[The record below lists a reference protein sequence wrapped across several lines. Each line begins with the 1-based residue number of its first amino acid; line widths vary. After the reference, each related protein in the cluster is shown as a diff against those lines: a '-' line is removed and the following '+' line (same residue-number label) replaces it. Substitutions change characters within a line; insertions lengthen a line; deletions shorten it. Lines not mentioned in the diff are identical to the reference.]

1 MSGGNIIAFT
11 STGKDDV
18 STWSA
23 GDDVTDSSGFTGSLN
38 NLSVSS
44 LRFGAAGAASTVT
57 INADNRLNL
66 TNNGILV
73 APAVGS
79 GAASITG
86 GILSGGTL
94 NEIIVHQNNPTAP
107 FVIGSSI
114 LGGSALTKTGAGTLN
129 LTGNNT
135 FHGTINVN
143 DGTLIPSGG
152 KAIGDFSLVALK
164 SNGTS
169 VLDLNNGTETIGA
182 LSSTAVFSST
192 GIEDGLVSIGTG
204 TLTINNTVAT
214 RVYQGSISG
223 TGTLIKNGVSS
234 QQLFGG
240 TSGGFTGNVI
250 INQGLLD
257 LSEGATVLNTASSIV
272 INGPGEL
279 ISDQETSA
287 NVDHIGNT
295 TPITLNNTASG
306 RGLWVRNPDQG
317 AGRAETVGAI
327 TLGFGHNVIQV
338 DENGAAAASARTI
351 TATAASLDR
360 GTNHATLLVRGQMLG
375 LSSGERGQLIF
386 TAAPSGAIGGGG
398 AAATTTITIFPYM
411 VGESAA
417 MTDATLTDNYGNS
430 FVMNTGTTNGL
441 RPLDLTTEY
450 TLNQAGFDA
459 LTGMAV
465 NNVRFAL
472 NPAGTL
478 AGTATQINSLVLD
491 SSTEA
496 LAVNGPASSLN
507 IKSGAILATTTTPA
521 NAMSLGGFTGLT
533 TDAGNDYIVYVTNP
547 TSTFTLNTPL
557 TTAAPLVKAG
567 AGTLV
572 LGAANSTTDVYFNQ
586 GLIQTDALNKLG
598 TGDLKFQG
606 GGLRWATG
614 ATFDPS
620 SRVMSFGTG
629 GGSLDTNGNNVTLAN
644 AIGNGGAGGLT
655 KLGTGILTLNAPVTY
670 TGTTTVTAGTLQYG
684 VAAALPSN
692 ASVVLNGGTLDTGA
706 FTTSLANLSVQAS
719 STLTGSANV
728 TFTGDTVFGGGA
740 NRVLTVNNTGL
751 TTITGGYVALVD
763 TATTAR
769 TQTIAGTGAVTINS
783 EIQDGTAAGSLTIT
797 NTNTT
802 TLTGHNTYSGTT
814 TMNAATGTLV
824 VSGDN
829 RTAGATTLTAGTIQ
843 LNSALNGGLASGL
856 LTLTSGTLQAVN
868 AARTLSNNVNLT
880 AATVSGTQSL
890 TINGTLTGVTGGSR
904 VLDSSI
910 TGGTLT
916 LGDVGINAETA
927 NARTL
932 TIAGTGATTING
944 IISNGNASTNNGMI
958 ITNTNTTTLAGA
970 NTYSGDTTISAGT
983 TTLGNSNV
991 IPDGAGKGN
1000 LSIAGGATL
1009 DLNGKSE
1016 ALNGLSGAGTIDSTA
1031 AGAMSL
1037 TVGGNNQT
1045 STFSGTLANTTG
1057 TLSLTK
1063 TGTGDL
1069 TLSGTST
1076 HSGSTTVSGGKLYI
1090 DSATAFPATT
1100 AGLSLA
1106 DGAEFHLRG
1115 TNPSANVVRGF
1126 SGTGNVVTVG
1136 STTGGVLGF
1145 GIDGLFNTQLNL
1157 TTGQTMTVNGTL
1169 TTAIHVNNA
1178 PTAGQPYVLINA
1190 ADDNAIFGSG
1200 TFDLNPVVF
1209 NGGSFSYALSK
1220 VLAGAGEQWV
1230 LTPTAVAAADN
1241 VWWKGDLGGIG
1252 TGVWSASTTSGTGF
1266 PTNWDTDQ
1274 STGTDAA
1281 VPPDS
1286 GSIVHFSAS
1295 GATNLATTLGANLTI
1310 QELIVHAGV
1319 GAVSVGGANTLTIGN
1334 VTDAAGITLLTG
1346 APNLSFSSGVALGK
1360 AQSFNVA
1367 DITSTLTFTGA
1378 LSGVGSLGINDNGSS
1393 LGTVILGG
1401 AAGIATYSGA
1411 TDLVAGKLILQG
1423 GANNRLPTT
1432 TALTMGGATTGA
1444 TLQLGDGSGASSTTI
1459 GTLNSGAATTNAIV
1473 GGATTASTLTIVQSA
1488 DGSFNGAIGGVGTN
1502 ENQIAIIKQGG
1513 STLTLNGANTYVG
1526 ATTIN
1531 DGTLKLGSTASL
1543 SGTAGLSIVASAGK
1557 TAAFDVNGRTVTLAG
1572 AITLGGGD
1580 SSASASIL
1588 NSTAGGLLTLG
1599 GNVTYDATNNP
1610 LASVI
1615 NANLSN
1621 GSGARTFTVNDSTTV
1636 APSSAE
1642 LTLNGTYASANSA
1655 TVTGTGNMTING
1667 AWTLT
1672 GSNLSL
1678 TKSGTGTL
1686 TINAATNTT
1695 GTGDWNINGGVV
1707 NATAANSLNAQD
1719 NVIVTG
1725 TGVQD
1730 STIVNISGAS
1740 VHQGNDFY
1748 IRSGARVNVTVA
1760 NGISTGSDQILIGD
1774 INSIGAAAAARL
1786 DLAANISSG
1795 NTLQLGGVGGS
1806 LGNITGTGTITSTNG
1821 YSLRGGSIAS
1831 GITLAGTGSITKVAD
1846 GTVTFSGARTTS
1858 GATNIQE
1865 GSLVLDYTTNNASKI
1880 GGVLTLGAAQGN
1892 LTSPTSLVIN
1902 GNDSAATAQSV
1913 TSTTVSNT
1921 GHTLIDINNGTG
1933 QTASLALNAIT
1944 RSVVGGTVGFD
1955 YASTS
1960 TTATTTSA
1968 ATNALGWATVTTG
1981 GTTRIG
1987 AIDGTGNIVQ
1997 GITSTQNSVA
2007 SWIDNTNVINSGG
2020 GYSGTISNCVTIS
2033 SLTFDAAAASSVV
2046 VATGQVLNITSG
2058 GILVNSTVGSFAS
2071 TISGGSI
2078 YGASATNPGELII
2091 HQNNSAA
2098 PLTISSSI
2106 LASSGVTK
2114 SGAGILVLSGN
2125 NNYLASGSR
2134 LTVNEGT
2141 VRVAGGN
2148 AIGDTTTVMMRSG
2161 GSLDLNNTSEAIG
2174 NLGADSTNFS
2184 AGGIDLGTGT
2194 ITINQAATS
2203 GFVGSFTGGTTSTI
2217 FKNGTGNLTV
2227 QGNSPGFSGTLRAD
2241 AGQITLT
2248 GNFTQFTGATAIVL
2262 NGLGNVLNNQDQT
2275 AIVNRIN
2282 DAATLTLNN
2291 TIIGG
2296 GMSYT
2301 RTGSTIGGTETI
2313 GALTLGAGHNVI
2325 TATATNGAAGTFTM
2339 ASLAARNNRATL
2351 LVRGAALGDSA
2362 TAQRGQIIFTTAP
2375 TTGNAV
2381 IGGGGAAGTT
2391 NTNIF
2396 AWMVGDTSATG
2407 VGNSFVRNTGT
2418 TNGLKPLDLT
2428 TEYINNS
2435 TSITGT
2441 LTDNIR
2447 YTATAGIV
2455 ATPTAINSLVLDSAA
2470 GVALTGS
2477 ASSMEITSG
2486 AILAAGT
2493 GSHSIGGIT
2502 GLTTGATRDYNV
2514 FVTNAAGV
2522 LSIDTALATAAPL
2535 VKSGAGT
2542 LKLTSTS
2549 NAINAIY
2556 LNHGNLLIDDL
2567 DKTGTGTLNFFGGT
2581 LKLDTTFTDDLGG
2594 KTMVAGTGGG
2604 TIDVGALSATAT
2616 GLNLSGA
2623 GSFTKTGTGTLT
2635 IGDSTTITH
2644 TGQVIVSQG
2653 TLVLNNATGGS
2664 IGTGGLLISGT
2675 SNPTT
2680 VQLTQNNQ
2688 IANTAPITLANNG
2701 SNNQTLDLNNFSD
2714 TVGAV
2719 TLTSASTTGTVIKT
2733 GATGVLTLNGD
2744 LTLNNNRG
2752 NDGGTT
2758 EFQVLITGSGAV
2770 GTRTTDGTLDL
2781 GGVNRRIV
2789 VDSVITNPN
2798 RNDAVIE
2805 TVIQNG
2811 GIIKS
2816 GSRALYLTNVN
2827 TYSGPTNIQQG
2838 TVVINSAQ
2846 SIGDGSLT
2854 NSITLANGSTLR
2866 STGANVDLGVN
2877 RTLTLSGVVGGT
2889 LEVTGTNKLTASG
2902 PIVGDDC
2909 MQLTKAGTGA
2919 LILTND
2925 ANSYAGGT
2933 LVSAG
2938 TLDVS
2943 NTTGSGTG
2951 TGALTVAVG
2960 ATLSGSGV
2968 ISPDDGK
2975 NVVVNGTLSPGA
2987 LGALAGTDLAINLT
3001 GASTLALNGAVNF
3014 TLFGNDNLGTLNPL
3028 TQNTSMALYALDW
3041 SNLTIG
3047 TGAVLN
3053 VGLNTGVSTAGWS
3066 MGDAFKLFDWL
3077 GVIAGTPPSSGAFAS
3092 INLPTL
3098 DAGKSWDTTQIFTS
3112 GTITIVPEPGR
3123 VLLLM
3128 LGFLGLAFRRRR

>member
-1 MSGGNIIAFT
+1 
-11 STGKDDV
+11 
-18 STWSA
+18 
-23 GDDVTDSSGFTGSLN
+23 
-38 NLSVSS
+38 
-44 LRFGAAGAASTVT
+44 
-57 INADNRLNL
+57 
-66 TNNGILV
+66 
-73 APAVGS
+73 
-79 GAASITG
+79 
-86 GILSGGTL
+86 
-94 NEIIVHQNNPTAP
+94 
-107 FVIGSSI
+107 
-114 LGGSALTKTGAGTLN
+114 
-129 LTGNNT
+129 
-135 FHGTINVN
+135 
-143 DGTLIPSGG
+143 
-152 KAIGDFSLVALK
+152 
-164 SNGTS
+164 
-169 VLDLNNGTETIGA
+169 
-182 LSSTAVFSST
+182 
-192 GIEDGLVSIGTG
+192 
-204 TLTINNTVAT
+204 
-214 RVYQGSISG
+214 
-223 TGTLIKNGVSS
+223 
-234 QQLFGG
+234 
-240 TSGGFTGNVI
+240 
-250 INQGLLD
+250 
-257 LSEGATVLNTASSIV
+257 
-272 INGPGEL
+272 
-279 ISDQETSA
+279 
-287 NVDHIGNT
+287 
-295 TPITLNNTASG
+295 
-306 RGLWVRNPDQG
+306 
-317 AGRAETVGAI
+317 
-327 TLGFGHNVIQV
+327 
-338 DENGAAAASARTI
+338 
-351 TATAASLDR
+351 
-360 GTNHATLLVRGQMLG
+360 
-375 LSSGERGQLIF
+375 
-386 TAAPSGAIGGGG
+386 
-398 AAATTTITIFPYM
+398 
-411 VGESAA
+411 
-417 MTDATLTDNYGNS
+417 
-430 FVMNTGTTNGL
+430 
-441 RPLDLTTEY
+441 
-450 TLNQAGFDA
+450 
-459 LTGMAV
+459 
-465 NNVRFAL
+465 
-472 NPAGTL
+472 
-478 AGTATQINSLVLD
+478 
-491 SSTEA
+491 
-496 LAVNGPASSLN
+496 
-507 IKSGAILATTTTPA
+507 
-521 NAMSLGGFTGLT
+521 
-533 TDAGNDYIVYVTNP
+533 
-547 TSTFTLNTPL
+547 
-557 TTAAPLVKAG
+557 
-567 AGTLV
+567 
-572 LGAANSTTDVYFNQ
+572 
-586 GLIQTDALNKLG
+586 
-598 TGDLKFQG
+598 
-606 GGLRWATG
+606 
-614 ATFDPS
+614 
-620 SRVMSFGTG
+620 MSFGSG

-644 AIGNGGAGGLT
+644 AIGNGGIGGLT
-655 KLGTGILTLNAPVTY
+655 KLGTGTLTLNAPVTY

-684 VAAALPSN
+684 VAAALPSS

-706 FTTSLANLSVQAS
+706 FVTALGNLSVQAS

-740 NRVLTVNNTGL
+740 NRVLTVNNSGL
-751 TTITGGYVALVD
+751 TTITGGYLALVD

-814 TMNAATGTLV
+814 TMNAAAGTLV
-824 VSGDN
+824 FSGDN
-829 RTAGATTLTAGTIQ
+829 RTAGVTTLTAGTIQ
-843 LNSALNGGLASGL
+843 LNNALNGGLASGL
-856 LTLTSGTLQAVN
+856 VTLTSGTVQAVN

-880 AATVSGTQSL
+880 AATISGTQSL
-890 TINGTLTGVTGGSR
+890 TINGTVTGVTGGSR
-904 VLDSSI
+904 TLDSSI

-916 LGDVGINAETA
+916 LGDVGVNAETA

-944 IISNGNASTNNGMI
+944 IISNGNASTNNGLI
-958 ITNTNTTTLAGA
+958 ITNSNTTTLAGA
-970 NTYSGDTTISAGT
+970 NTYWGDTTISAGIT
-983 TTLGNSNV
+983 KLGNSNV

-1009 DLNGKSE
+1009 DLNGKSD

-1037 TVGGNNQT
+1037 SVGGNNQT
-1045 STFSGTLANTTG
+1045 STFSGSLANTAG

-1063 TGTGDL
+1063 TGTGDF

-1076 HSGSTTVSGGKLYI
+1076 YSGSTTVSGGKLYV

-1100 AGLSLA
+1100 AGLTLA

-1115 TNPSANVVRGF
+1115 TSPLANVVRSF
-1126 SGTGNVVTVG
+1126 SGAGNVITVG

-1145 GIDGLFNTQLNL
+1145 GIDGLFNSQLNL
-1157 TTGQTMTVNGTL
+1157 AAGQTMAVNGTL

-1178 PTAGQPYVLINA
+1178 PTAGLNYVLINA

-1209 NGGSFSYALSK
+1209 NGGSFTYKLDK
-1220 VLAGAGEQWV
+1220 ITVGAGEKWV

-1274 STGTDAA
+1274 TSGTDAA

-1286 GSIVHFSAS
+1286 GSIVHFSAT
-1295 GATNLATTLGANLTI
+1295 GATNFATTLGANLTI
-1310 QELIVHAGV
+1310 QELIVHSG
-1319 GAVSVGGANTLTIGN
+1319 GSAVSVGGANTLTIGN
-1334 VTDAAGITLLTG
+1334 ATDAAGITLQTG
-1346 APNLSFSSGVALGK
+1346 APNLSFSSNVALGK
-1360 AQSFNVA
+1360 AQSFNIA
-1367 DITSTLTFTGA
+1367 DASSTLTFTGA
-1378 LSGVGSLGINDNGSS
+1378 LSGVGPLGINDNGSS
-1393 LGTVILGG
+1393 TGTMVLGG

-1411 TDLVAGKLILQG
+1411 TNLAAGKLVLQG
-1423 GANNRLPTT
+1423 GASNRLPTT
-1432 TALTMGGATTGA
+1432 TALTMGNATQGA

-1459 GTLNSGAATTNAIV
+1459 GTLNTGAATTNAIV
-1473 GGATTASTLTIVQSA
+1473 GGATTASTLTIVQAA
-1488 DGSFNGAIGGVGTN
+1488 DGSFNGAIGGAGTN
-1502 ENQIAIIKQGG
+1502 ENQIAIVKQGG

-1526 ATTIN
+1526 STTIN
-1531 DGTLKLGSTASL
+1531 DGTLMLGTTASL
-1543 SGTAGLSIVASAGK
+1543 SGSAGLSIVAGAGK
-1557 TAAFDVNGRTVTLAG
+1557 TAAFDLNGRTATLAG
-1572 AITLGGGD
+1572 AVTLGGGD
-1580 SSASASIL
+1580 SAASASIL
-1588 NSTAGGLLTLG
+1588 NSTTGGLLTLG

-1621 GSGARTFTVNDSTTV
+1621 GTAARTFTVNDSTTV
-1636 APSSAE
+1636 ASSNSE

-1695 GTGDWNINGGVV
+1695 GTGDWNINAGVV
-1707 NATAANSLNAQD
+1707 NATVGNSLNAAD

-1748 IRSGARVNVTVA
+1748 IRAGARVNVTVA
-1760 NGISTGSDQILIGD
+1760 NGISTGTDQILIGD
-1774 INSIGAAAAARL
+1774 INSVGAAAAARL

-1795 NTLQLGGVGGS
+1795 NTLQLGGAGGS
-1806 LGNITGTGTITSTNG
+1806 LGNITGTGTINSTNG
-1821 YSLRGGSIAS
+1821 YSLRAGSIAS
-1831 GITLAGTGSITKVAD
+1831 GITLAGTGAITKVTD
-1846 GTVTFSGARTTS
+1846 GTVTFAGTRTTS

-1865 GSLVLDYTTNNASKI
+1865 GSLVLDYTTNNTSKI

-1902 GNDSAATAQSV
+1902 GNDSSATAQSV
-1913 TSTTVSNT
+1913 TSTTISNT
-1921 GHTLIDINNGTG
+1921 GHTLIDINNGTS
-1933 QTASLALNAIT
+1933 QTAALALNTIT

-1960 TTATTTSA
+1960 ATATTTNA
-1968 ATNALGWATVTTG
+1968 ATNSLGWATVTTG

-1987 AIDGTGNIVQ
+1987 AIDGTGNIIQ
-1997 GITSTQNSVA
+1997 GVTDTQNSVT

-2020 GYSGTISNCVTIS
+2020 GYSGTISSCVTIS
-2033 SLTFDAAAASSVV
+2033 SLTFDAAAASSVAI
-2046 VATGQVLNITSG
+2046 ATGQVLNITSG

-2078 YGASATNPGELII
+2078 YGANATNPGELIV

-2125 NNYLASGSR
+2125 NNYLATGSR
-2134 LTVNEGT
+2134 LTINEGT

-2148 AIGDTTTVMMRSG
+2148 AIGDTTTVMMRSS

-2184 AGGIDLGTGT
+2184 SGGIDLGTGT
-2194 ITINQAATS
+2194 ITINQTTTS
-2203 GFVGSFTGGTTSTI
+2203 GFVGAFTGGTTSTI
-2217 FKNGTGNLTV
+2217 AKNGTGTLTV
-2227 QGNSPGFSGTLRAD
+2227 QGNSPGFSGTVRID
-2241 AGQITLT
+2241 NGQIALT
-2248 GNFTQFTGATAIVL
+2248 GNYAQFSAATAVVL
-2262 NGLGNVLNNQDQT
+2262 NGAGNLAITQDQD
-2275 AIVNRIN
+2275 ANVNRVSN
-2282 DAATLTLNN
+2282 TATITLNN
-2291 TIIGG
+2291 TAL
-2296 GMSYT
+2296 
-2301 RTGSTIGGTETI
+2301 GSGLSLTDSDNTASNAETV
-2313 GALTLGAGHNVI
+2313 GALTLGAGHNII
-2325 TATATNGAAGTFTM
+2325 TATSSQAATVGTLTL

-2351 LVRGAALGDSA
+2351 LVRGVGLGDSA
-2362 TAQRGQIIFTTAP
+2362 ATQRGQLIFSTAP
-2375 TTGNAV
+2375 GTGNAV
-2381 IGGGGAAGTT
+2381 IGGAGAAGTT
-2391 NTNIF
+2391 NTSIF
-2396 AWMVGDTSATG
+2396 AWMVGETSATG

-2428 TEYINNS
+2428 TEYINNN
-2435 TSITGT
+2435 TGITGT
-2441 LTDNIR
+2441 LTDNVR
-2447 YTATAGIV
+2447 FTATAAI
-2455 ATPTAINSLVLDSAA
+2455 ASTPTAINSLVLDSAT

-2486 AILAAGT
+2486 AVLAAGA

-2502 GLTTGATRDYNV
+2502 GLTTAATRDYNI
-2514 FVTNAAGV
+2514 FVTNSAGV
-2522 LSIDTALATAAPL
+2522 LSIDTALATVAPL

-2556 LNHGNLLIDDL
+2556 LNQGNLLIDDL
-2567 DKTGTGTLNFFGGT
+2567 DKTGTGTLNFHGGT

-2604 TIDVGALSATAT
+2604 TIDVGALTATAT

-2653 TLVLNNATGGS
+2653 TLVLNNTTGTS

-2688 IANTAPITLANNG
+2688 IANTAPITLTNNG
-2701 SNNQTLDLNNFSD
+2701 SNNQTLDLNGFTD
-2714 TVGAV
+2714 IVGAV
-2719 TLTSASTTGTVIKT
+2719 TLISSSTTGTVIKT

-2744 LTLNNNRG
+2744 LTLTNNRV

-2781 GGVNRRIV
+2781 GGVNRRII

-2846 SIGDGSLT
+2846 SIGDGSAT
-2854 NSITLANGSTLR
+2854 NSIILANGSTLR

-2877 RTLTLSGVVGGT
+2877 RTLTLSGVTGGT

-2933 LVSAG
+2933 IVSAG

-2951 TGALTVAVG
+2951 TGALTVAAG

-2968 ISPDDGK
+2968 ISPNDGK
-2975 NVVVNGTLSPGA
+2975 NIVVNGTLSPGA
-2987 LGALAGTDLAINLT
+2987 LGALTGTNLEINLT

-3066 MGDAFKLFDWL
+3066 VGDAFKLFDWL

-3092 INLPTL
+3092 INLPSL

-3112 GTITIVPEPGR
+3112 GNITIVPEPGR
-3123 VLLLM
+3123 VLLVM
-3128 LGFLGLAFRRRR
+3128 LGLLGLAFRRRR